1 MKSFALGGGN
11 PPITEELLT
20 MWYPAESE
28 GPLNIVLLTLY
39 RQNWESYVQNKYLMP
54 FKNIKNC
61 HFRTVLG
68 DRVDDTS
75 ILKSIEQADLLII
88 GGGDTLL
95 YHQTYCKEIIK
106 KKILKEYHRG
116 LPIIGLSA
124 GAIIMGEHI
133 VISPKDNP
141 AGIPIIDRG
150 IGIYDDFFIGVHFSK
165 WKDRENLLQ
174 AKKKITHKKAFG
186 IDDDAYIVFKE
197 SKGYEFLGSVHSI

>member
-1 MKSFALGGGN
+1 MKSFALGGGD
-11 PPITEELLT
+11 PPIIEELLT
-20 MWYPAESE
+20 EWYPTKIESS
-28 GPLNIVLLTLY
+28 LNIVLLTLY
-39 RQNWESYVQNKYLMP
+39 RKNWESYVQDKYVAP
-54 FKNIKNC
+54 FRKIKDC
-61 HFRTVLG
+61 HFKTILG
-68 DRVDDTS
+68 DRVDDAS

-95 YHQTYCKEIIK
+95 YHETYCKELIK
-106 KKILKEYHRG
+106 KKILKEYHQG

-124 GAIIMGEHI
+124 GAIIMGEYI

-141 AGIPIIDRG
+141 DGIPIIDRG

-174 AKKKITHKKAFG
+174 AKKKIAHKKVFG

-197 SKGYEFLGSVHSI
+197 NRGYEFIGSIHSF